1 MDYLINHAKEK
12 LQNKYAVVQ
21 AVLSLIP
28 LSFFP
33 QYFLF
38 QEEFNTQIVP

>member
-1 MDYLINHAKEK
+1 MLNFLTAEIGMDYLINHAKEK

-33 QYFLF
+33 QYF
-38 QEEFNTQIVP
+38 